1 MNKLSRKEASDVLAE
16 ARRLQEKYKDSGS
29 RLSQSIHWAC
39 GYEAESQLPK
49 ELCLKLLAML
59 DKYDQTEL
67 DFYHDNKDNRVI
79 QKFYEHYVEEY

>member
-1 MNKLSRKEASDVLAE
+1 MNKLTRKEASDVLVE

-39 GYEAESQLPK
+39 GYQAESQLPK

-59 DKYDQTEL
+59 NKHNATEL

-79 QKFYEHYVEEY
+79 QKFYELCVEEY